1 MDCLKSFN
9 FIASANSN
17 FTPANNI
24 QGWTVGT
31 ANYFVG
37 DITLNSEINI
47 SGFKN
52 INIHGVTLIGNI
64 TTLPTASASKV
75 LVEDWGVNIDING
88 QMPIIGNNVTAAP
101 NQWNLTTSS
110 PGIQNFRLGK
120 YINEVKFASPIQ
132 SVTAIDLKN
141 LQVQGIGNE
150 SLIIQNLTWFLNFVV
165 YYSFEGE

>member
-1 MDCLKSFN
+1 
-9 FIASANSN
+9 
-17 FTPANNI
+17 
-24 QGWTVGT
+24 
-31 ANYFVG
+31 
-37 DITLNSEINI
+37 
-47 SGFKN
+47 
-52 INIHGVTLIGNI
+52 
-64 TTLPTASASKV
+64 
-75 LVEDWGVNIDING
+75 
-88 QMPIIGNNVTAAP
+88 MPIIGNNVTAAP
-101 NQWNLTTSS
+101 NQWNLTTAS

>member
-9 FIASANSN
+9 FSASANSN

-31 ANYFVG
+31 NNYFVG
-37 DITLNSEINI
+37 NINLDSTINI

-52 INIHGVTLIGNI
+52 INIHKIDLIGNV

-75 LVEDWGVNIDING
+75 LVEDWGVTLQING
-88 QMPIIGNNVTAAP
+88 QMPIIGYNVVAAP
-101 NQWNLTTSS
+101 NQWNLVTTS
-110 PGIQNFRLGK
+110 PEIQNFRLGK
-120 YINEVKFASPIQ
+120 YVNSVNFPSPIQ
-132 SVTAIDLKN
+132 SVTSIQLKA
-141 LQVQGIGNE
+141 LQTQGIGNE
-150 SLIIQNLTWFLNFVV
+150 ALLIQNLTWFLNFVV